1 MVDDV
6 TIFSNRKS
14 TQHIAMAR
22 FVKNTA
28 VSTEI
33 ESVFEDA
40 EESLLIV
47 SPFIKLHRRFK
58 DILKPKQDNPDLEVT
73 LLSRSLSSEDFSF
86 FKQFANIKI
95 YYEPTLHAKYYESE
109 YKGVISSMNLYEFS
123 QDHNIEVGVVIEG
136 TGVLQKFREKIA
148 GTRDHLDEEAS
159 GYFQDIIENRS
170 PVYHKEPQFKE
181 KMFGRKEYTGSNV
194 IIDSLTD
201 QLSSA
206 KAPKATPVEKKKR
219 VTPSKVVKSKLLTT
233 KQLSQLTGLSSQKVN
248 SWFTDN
254 KLMYKK
260 DKDWVITE
268 KGKEIGGLE
277 KSGQYG
283 IFVAWP
289 EVVAKR
295 IVE

>member
-1 MVDDV
+1 M

-40 EESLLIV
+40 EEFLLIV

-73 LLSRSLSSEDFSF
+73 LLSRSLSNEDFSF

-123 QDHNIEVGVVIEG
+123 RDHNIEVGVVTEG
-136 TGVLQKFREKIA
+136 TGVLQKFREKVA

-159 GYFQDIIENRS
+159 RYFQDIIENRS

-194 IIDSLTD
+194 LIDSLTD
-201 QLSSA
+201 QLSST
-206 KAPKATPVEKKKR
+206 KAPKANPAT
-219 VTPSKVVKSKLLTT
+219 
-233 KQLSQLTGLSSQKVN
+233 
-248 SWFTDN
+248 
-254 KLMYKK
+254 
-260 DKDWVITE
+260 
-268 KGKEIGGLE
+268 
-277 KSGQYG
+277 
-283 IFVAWP
+283 
-289 EVVAKR
+289 
-295 IVE
+295 